1 VKDLSDEKLM
11 TMVKN
16 GNLDSLAPLY
26 EKYKIPLYNF
36 FYRLTFNEE
45 LSKDLT
51 QSVFYRIIKYRHTFY
66 KEHKFRSWIYQMAR
80 NIRIDHYKKN
90 KLLIDEYKKPEDLN
104 NNYNSD
110 ENETEKKE
118 KHQRLFEALS
128 KLDQE
133 NRELI
138 EMSRFQGLKYDEIAR
153 ITGNSSGSL
162 KVKAHRA
169 LNKLRD
175 IYFQNEISLKDGV

>member
-1 VKDLSDEKLM
+1 MKDLSDEKLM

-51 QSVFYRIIKYRHTFY
+51 QSVFYRIIKYRHSFI

-80 NIRIDHYKKN
+80 NIRMDHYKKN
-90 KLLIDEYKKPEDLN
+90 KLVIDEFKLPEELN
-104 NNYNSD
+104 ENYNSD

-118 KHQRLFEALS
+118 KFQQLFEAMS
-128 KLDQE
+128 KLSPEQ
-133 NRELI
+133 RELI
-138 EMSRFQGLKYDEIAR
+138 EMSRFQ
-153 ITGNSSGSL
+153 
-162 KVKAHRA
+162 
-169 LNKLRD
+169 
-175 IYFQNEISLKDGV
+175 